1 MGMMAPITM
10 SSSSFVQPFMNADYP
25 RVSAYPPLTCLH
37 ILPRM
42 SRVVRLIIP
51 AGVATVLAALAIFN
65 LAQADR
71 GIARLA
77 RDVDGVPMTL
87 FLPADS
93 TPHPQSARRPAV
105 LVVHGFSGNRQLM
118 YGFGY
123 TLAKNDYVA
132 ALIDFAGH
140 GASLD
145 RLPDS
150 SAGDAQYQKLA
161 ANIATA
167 RAHLRAQPFVDPER
181 VAILGHSMGAS
192 AVSRYGSTH
201 GDVPVTIALSLGNFG
216 RQLPNDP
223 SRPRN
228 FLILVGANEFA
239 GFLQGSTAGLTAA
252 YPDGVPGVT
261 YGSFA
266 DGTARRLIYAPG
278 VEHISI
284 LFSHDVYREVVR
296 WLDQAFAI
304 GAPDRPV
311 EADSRIGWVLLLYL
325 AAAMGFRPL
334 AALLLRDRA
343 ANATTAR
350 CAASGRFVILS
361 ALVAAVVAPVVLQFG
376 DVLYRWMPLT
386 VGNYVGIYFLIYGL
400 IVGGAYL
407 ALQRRQA
414 PAAQPAAAEQGE
426 PAAPASLGVVN
437 AASSDFALKPAL
449 ATLALTAYALVTFG
463 LTAHLTW
470 TNFAL
475 VGDRAWIAGALFAC
489 CFVFFLADE
498 WMVAR
503 ASRRARAGLYALT
516 KLIVI
521 ISLIA
526 SVGLFGAP
534 GFLLLL
540 APVIAVLF
548 LWHGLYS
555 HWLFGMA
562 RQPWIAAILNAAVL
576 AWVIAATFAVVQY

>member
-1 MGMMAPITM
+1 
-10 SSSSFVQPFMNADYP
+10 
-25 RVSAYPPLTCLH
+25 
-37 ILPRM
+37 M
-42 SRVVRLIIP
+42 SRAARPLIP
-51 AGVATVLAALAIFN
+51 AVVAVVLAALAIFS

-71 GIARLA
+71 GIVRQAY
-77 RDVDGVPMTL
+77 DIDGVPMTL
-87 FLPADS
+87 FRPADS
-93 TPHPQSARRPAV
+93 TVGAQNSKLPAV

-123 TLAKNDYVA
+123 TLAKNGYVA

-150 SAGDAQYQKLA
+150 FVGDAQYQKLA

-167 RAHLRAQPFVDPER
+167 LAHLRAQPFVDPER

-192 AVSRYGSTH
+192 AVSRYGSAH

-223 SRPRN
+223 GRPRN

-239 GFLQGSTAGLTAA
+239 GFIQGSTAALTAA
-252 YPDGVPGVT
+252 YPDGAPGVT

-266 DGTARRLIYAPG
+266 DGTARRLVYAPG

-284 LFSHDVYREVVR
+284 LFSHDVYREMVR
-296 WLDQAFAI
+296 WLDQAFAV

-325 AAAMGFRPL
+325 AAVVGFQPL
-334 AALLLRDRA
+334 AATLLRGRA
-343 ANATTAR
+343 ANAITAR
-350 CAASGRFVILS
+350 GAVSGRFVILS
-361 ALVAAVVAPVVLQFG
+361 ALAAAVVAPVLLQFG
-376 DVLYRWMPLT
+376 GALYRWMPLT
-386 VGNYVGIYFLIYGL
+386 VGNYVGIYFLICGL

-407 ALQRRQA
+407 ALRRRRA
-414 PAAQPAAAEQGE
+414 LAAQRATAEPGE
-426 PAAPASLGVVN
+426 RAAPTPLGIVN
-437 AASSDFALKPAL
+437 AAASDFALKPVL
-449 ATLALTAYALVTFG
+449 APLALTAYALVTFG

-470 TNFAL
+470 NNFAL
-475 VGDRAWIAGALFAC
+475 VGDRAWVAGVLFAC
-489 CFVFFLADE
+489 FFVFFLADE

-503 ASRRARAGLYALT
+503 ASRPARAGLYALT

-521 ISLIA
+521 VSLIA

-540 APVIAVLF
+540 VPVIAVLF

-562 RQPWIAAILNAAVL
+562 GRPWIAAFLNAAVF

>member
-1 MGMMAPITM
+1 MRA
-10 SSSSFVQPFMNADYP
+10 
-25 RVSAYPPLTCLH
+25 H

-42 SRVVRLIIP
+42 SRAVRPLIP
-51 AGVATVLAALAIFN
+51 AAFAVVLAALAIFN

-71 GIARLA
+71 GLVRQAYDI
-77 RDVDGVPMTL
+77 DGVPMTL

-93 TPHPQSARRPAV
+93 TSGAQNSRLPAV

-123 TLAKNDYVA
+123 TLAKNGYVA

-150 SAGDAQYQKLA
+150 FAGDAQYQKLA

-167 RAHLRAQPFVDPER
+167 LAHLRAQPFVDPER

-192 AVSRYGSTH
+192 AVSRYGSAH

-239 GFLQGSTAGLTAA
+239 GFIQGSTAALTAA
-252 YPDGVPGVT
+252 YPDGAPGVT
-261 YGSFA
+261 YGDFA

-284 LFSHDVYREVVR
+284 LFSHDVYREMVR
-296 WLDQAFAI
+296 WLDQAFAV

-325 AAAMGFRPL
+325 AAVIGFQPL
-334 AALLLRDRA
+334 AATLLRGHA
-343 ANATTAR
+343 ANASAAR
-350 CAASGRFVILS
+350 NAVSGRFVILG
-361 ALVAAVVAPVVLQFG
+361 ALAAAVVAPVLLQFG
-376 DVLYRWMPLT
+376 GALYRWMPLT

-407 ALQRRQA
+407 ALRQRGA
-414 PAAQPAAAEQGE
+414 PAAQRAAAEPGE
-426 PAAPASLGVVN
+426 RAAPASLGIVG
-437 AASSDFALKPAL
+437 AAASDFALKPAL

-470 TNFAL
+470 NNFAL
-475 VGDRAWIAGALFAC
+475 VGDRAWVAGVLFAC

-521 ISLIA
+521 VSLIA

-540 APVIAVLF
+540 VPVIAVLF

-562 RQPWIAAILNAAVL
+562 GRPWIAAFLNAVVF

>member
-1 MGMMAPITM
+1 
-10 SSSSFVQPFMNADYP
+10 
-25 RVSAYPPLTCLH
+25 
-37 ILPRM
+37 M
-42 SRVVRLIIP
+42 SRAVRLAIL
-51 AGVATVLAALAIFN
+51 VAVSLALAALAVFN
-65 LAQADR
+65 LIRAGQGVER
-71 GIARLA
+71 RTH
-77 RDVDGVPMTL
+77 DVDGVPMTL

-93 TPHPQSARRPAV
+93 EPNATRPAV

-123 TLAKNDYVA
+123 TLAKNGYVA

-150 SAGDAQYQKLA
+150 FAGDVQYRKLA
-161 ANIATA
+161 ANIAA
-167 RAHLRAQPFVDPER
+167 ALVHLRAQPFVDSER

-201 GDVPVTIALSLGNFG
+201 EDVPATIALSLGNFG

-223 SRPRN
+223 GRPRN

-239 GFLQGSTAGLTAA
+239 GFIQGSTAGLTAA
-252 YPDGVPGVT
+252 YPDGVAGVT
-261 YGSFA
+261 YGDFA
-266 DGTARRLIYAPG
+266 DGTARRLIYVPG

-284 LFSHDVYREVVR
+284 LFSHDAYREMVR
-296 WLDQAFAI
+296 WLDRAFAF
-304 GAPDRPV
+304 GGPDRPL
-311 EADSRIGWVLLLYL
+311 ATDSRIGWVLLLYL
-325 AAAMGFRPL
+325 AAAIGFYPL
-334 AALLLRDRA
+334 AAALLSGPAVGRGSAEYA
-343 ANATTAR
+343 AP
-350 CAASGRFVILS
+350 GGFVILT
-361 ALVAAVVAPVVLQFG
+361 ALVAAIIAPALLGLGIVP
-376 DVLYRWMPLT
+376 YRWMPLT
-386 VGNYVGIYFLIYGL
+386 VGNYVGVYFLIYGL

-407 ALQRRQA
+407 VLRRHRA
-414 PAAQPAAAEQGE
+414 PAAQTVQPAPTSALGIVNVASAGDVLRPMPAA
-426 PAAPASLGVVN
+426 
-437 AASSDFALKPAL
+437 
-449 ATLALTAYALVTFG
+449 LALIAYALVTFG

-470 TNFAL
+470 NNFAL
-475 VGDRAWIAGALFAC
+475 VGERAWVAGVLFVC

-503 ASRRARAGLYALT
+503 SSRRARAGLYALT

-521 ISLIA
+521 VSLIA
-526 SVGLFGAP
+526 SVGVFGAP

-540 APVIAVLF
+540 IPVIAVLF

-555 HWLFGMA
+555 HWLFGLV
-562 RQPWIAAILNAAVL
+562 RRPWVAAALNAAVF

>member
-1 MGMMAPITM
+1 MPA
-10 SSSSFVQPFMNADYP
+10 
-25 RVSAYPPLTCLH
+25 H

-42 SRVVRLIIP
+42 SRAVRPLIP
-51 AGVATVLAALAIFN
+51 AAFAVVLAALAIFN

-71 GIARLA
+71 SIVRQAY
-77 RDVDGVPMTL
+77 DIDGVPMTL
-87 FLPADS
+87 FLPADLPTGAQNS
-93 TPHPQSARRPAV
+93 RLPAV

-123 TLAKNDYVA
+123 TLAKNGYVA

-140 GASLD
+140 GASLE

-150 SAGDAQYQKLA
+150 FAGDAQYQKLA

-167 RAHLRAQPFVDPER
+167 LAHLRAQPFVDPER

-192 AVSRYGSTH
+192 AVSRYGSAH

-223 SRPRN
+223 GRPRN
-228 FLILVGANEFA
+228 FLILVGANEFV
-239 GFLQGSTAGLTAA
+239 GFIQGSTAALTAA
-252 YPDGVPGVT
+252 YPDGAPGVT
-261 YGSFA
+261 YGNFA

-284 LFSHDVYREVVR
+284 LFSHEVYREMVR
-296 WLDQAFAI
+296 WLDQAFAV
-304 GAPDRPV
+304 GAPDRLV
-311 EADSRIGWVLLLYL
+311 EVDSRIGWVLLLYL
-325 AAAMGFRPL
+325 AAVIGFQPL
-334 AALLLRDRA
+334 AATLLRGHA
-343 ANATTAR
+343 ANAMTAR
-350 CAASGRFVILS
+350 SAVSGRFVILG
-361 ALVAAVVAPVVLQFG
+361 ALAAAVVAPVLLQFG
-376 DVLYRWMPLT
+376 GALYRWMPLT

-407 ALQRRQA
+407 ALRRRGA
-414 PAAQPAAAEQGE
+414 PAAQLTTAEQGE
-426 PAAPASLGVVN
+426 RAAPASLGIVN
-437 AASSDFALKPAL
+437 AALSNFALKPAL

-470 TNFAL
+470 NNFAL
-475 VGDRAWIAGALFAC
+475 VGDRAWVAGVLFAC

-521 ISLIA
+521 VSLIA

-540 APVIAVLF
+540 VPVIAVLF

-562 RQPWIAAILNAAVL
+562 RRPWIAAVLNAAVF

>member
-1 MGMMAPITM
+1 MRA
-10 SSSSFVQPFMNADYP
+10 
-25 RVSAYPPLTCLH
+25 H

-42 SRVVRLIIP
+42 SRAVRPLIP
-51 AGVATVLAALAIFN
+51 AAFAVVLAAIAIFN

-71 GIARLA
+71 GIVRQAY
-77 RDVDGVPMTL
+77 DIDGVPMTL

-93 TPHPQSARRPAV
+93 PAGAQNPRLPAV

-123 TLAKNDYVA
+123 TLAKNGYVA

-150 SAGDAQYQKLA
+150 FAGDTQYQKLA

-167 RAHLRAQPFVDPER
+167 LAHLRTQPFVDPER

-192 AVSRYGSTH
+192 AVSRYASAH
-201 GDVPVTIALSLGNFG
+201 DDVPVTIALSLGNFG
-216 RQLPNDP
+216 RRLPNAPD
-223 SRPRN
+223 RPRN
-228 FLILVGANEFA
+228 FLILVGANEFP
-239 GFLQGSTAGLTAA
+239 GFIQGSTAALTAA
-252 YPDGVPGVT
+252 YPNGAPGVT
-261 YGSFA
+261 YGNFA

-284 LFSHDVYREVVR
+284 LFSHDVYREMVR
-296 WLDQAFAI
+296 WLDQAFAV

-325 AAAMGFRPL
+325 AAVIGFQPL
-334 AALLLRDRA
+334 AATLLRGHA
-343 ANATTAR
+343 ANASAAR
-350 CAASGRFVILS
+350 NAVSGRFVILS
-361 ALVAAVVAPVVLQFG
+361 ALAAAVVAPALLQFG
-376 DVLYRWMPLT
+376 GALYRWMPLT

-407 ALQRRQA
+407 ALRQRGA
-414 PAAQPAAAEQGE
+414 LAAQRTTSEPGE
-426 PAAPASLGVVN
+426 RAAPASLGIVN
-437 AASSDFALKPAL
+437 AASSDFALKSAL

-470 TNFAL
+470 NNFAL
-475 VGDRAWIAGALFAC
+475 VGDRAWVAGVLFAC

-503 ASRRARAGLYALT
+503 ATRLARASLYALT
-516 KLIVI
+516 KLII
-521 ISLIA
+521 IVSLIA
-526 SVGLFGAP
+526 AVILFGAP

-540 APVIAVLF
+540 VPVIAALF

-555 HWLFGMA
+555 HWLFGIA
-562 RQPWIAAILNAAVL
+562 RRPWIAAVLNAAVF